1 MMNKGLLL
9 LIPLAL
15 VSIASFAQDVKAKI
29 DVQAKNPA
37 TKERAAK
44 ADLFIQ
50 NKHIISDTVGYNGGD
65 TLKKKMHAAIT
76 KKKKSKKGCVPA
88 RSK

>member
-1 MMNKGLLL
+1 MMNKRLLL
-9 LIPLAL
+9 LVPLAA
-15 VSIASFAQDVKAKI
+15 VSVDAFAQDVKAKI
-29 DVQAKNPA
+29 DVQAKNAA

-50 NKHIISDTVGYNGGD
+50 NQHIISDTVRYDGGD
-65 TLKKKMHAAIT
+65 TLKKKTHAAIT